1 MIPYPDLSVLS
12 VPATQIAGRVL
23 VALAIVLGH
32 FLLVARARRV
42 GLDPTIASVFSA
54 CLIGGGLLLGH
65 WFKFL
70 YWPSVWPRLAENPL
84 ALINVSFGQASLG
97 GIVGG
102 LLCGWLFL
110 EWKAPA
116 EDRMRYLDAVA
127 FVFPYP
133 WMLGRLHC
141 ALVHDHPGIRTTHW
155 LGVRYPDGTRFDL
168 AIVELLFLG
177 AIVVLFLLLRR
188 KKLPAG
194 SLCAL
199 FLLSYGLFRILLDRL
214 HVDPIRHMGLTVDQW
229 GAAAAIAAGLLLLLP
244 VVRAHQLVSATSFQ
258 LSEG

>member
-1 MIPYPDLSVLS
+1 MIPYLDLSVLP
-12 VPATQIAGRVL
+12 VPVAVIAGRVL

-32 FLLVARARRV
+32 FLLIARARRI
-42 GLDPTIASVFSA
+42 GLDSTTASVFSA

-70 YWPSVWPRLAENPL
+70 YWPSVWSRLTEHPL
-84 ALINVSFGQASLG
+84 ALIDVSFGQASLG

-102 LLCGWLFL
+102 LLCGWAFL
-110 EWKAPA
+110 RWKAPA
-116 EDRMRYLDAVA
+116 DHRLQYLDALA

-141 ALVHDHPGIRTTHW
+141 ALLHDHPGIRTTHW

-168 AIVELLFLG
+168 AVVELLFLV
-177 AIVVLFLLLRR
+177 AMALLFLSLRR
-188 KKLPAG
+188 RTLPAG

-199 FLLSYGLFRILLDRL
+199 FLLSYGLFRILLDTL
-214 HVDPIRHMGLTVDQW
+214 HVDPIRHLGLTVDQW

-244 VVRAHQLVSATSFQ
+244 VARAHQIMSATSLQ
-258 LSEG
+258 LSER